1 MARRAKEPVQ
11 QNLIPEEKLQ
21 VLRAPGPVIEEQL
34 VGSVLVQYETLLRT
48 KKQKAALQSWLD
60 AGCPTKMVRL
70 GQTRRNSVT
79 GSGSFSTTWAER
91 APGIFGKVNVFR
103 YEGDPRNAWRKFR
116 DCLS

>member
-1 MARRAKEPVQ
+1 MAKRAKQEIQ
-11 QNLIPEEKLQ
+11 QNLIPEETTKT
-21 VLRAPGPVIEEQL
+21 LREPGEVIEEQL

-60 AGCPTKMVRL
+60 AGCPTKMIRL

-91 APGIFGKVNVFR
+91 APGIFGRVNVFR
-103 YEGDPRNAWRKFR
+103 YEGDPRNAWRKFKG
-116 DCLS
+116 CLS